1 MSIWLC
7 RAWASSWGGPCSFS
21 WTMATPVSSH
31 DDSMPRMR
39 WGRTEIAQAE
49 GAAPRPVAA
58 WPHRPRSRP
67 GQVFVCCMMPG
78 MRQPPAAPLRV
89 VIILPVTVSLEPDDD
104 EVAEVERTRILRIAL
119 LEAGYNVVATL
130 PGDRFLPERLVQI
143 QPDLIVV
150 DAESQGR
157 DILEHV
163 VLATRDD
170 RRPIVMLSDDPDT
183 SYVRQAISAGVS
195 TYVVAGTTAA
205 QIKPVLDVA
214 LARFEHEELL
224 RSELADARNQ
234 LEERKVIDRAKGLL
248 MTRQGLSEQEAY
260 ARLRK
265 AAMDRGL
272 KLAEVAKRL
281 IDAADLLG

>member
-1 MSIWLC
+1 
-7 RAWASSWGGPCSFS
+7 
-21 WTMATPVSSH
+21 
-31 DDSMPRMR
+31 
-39 WGRTEIAQAE
+39 
-49 GAAPRPVAA
+49 
-58 WPHRPRSRP
+58 
-67 GQVFVCCMMPG
+67 MMPD
-78 MRQPPAAPLRV
+78 MRQPPALLLRV
-89 VIILPVTVSLEPDDD
+89 VIILPVTASLEPDDE

-130 PGDRFLPERLVQI
+130 PGDRFLPERLAQI

-163 VLATRDD
+163 VMATRDE

-183 SYVRQAISAGVS
+183 SHVRRAIAAGVS
-195 TYVVAGTTAA
+195 AYVAAGTTAA

-214 LARFEHEELL
+214 LARFEHEERL

-272 KLAEVAKRL
+272 KLSEVAQRL

>member
-1 MSIWLC
+1 
-7 RAWASSWGGPCSFS
+7 
-21 WTMATPVSSH
+21 
-31 DDSMPRMR
+31 
-39 WGRTEIAQAE
+39 
-49 GAAPRPVAA
+49 
-58 WPHRPRSRP
+58 
-67 GQVFVCCMMPG
+67 MMPD
-78 MRQPPAAPLRV
+78 MRQPPALHLRV
-89 VIILPVTVSLEPDDD
+89 VIILPVTASQEPDDD

-130 PGDRFLPERLVQI
+130 PGDRFLPERLAQI

-163 VLATRDD
+163 VMATRDE

-183 SYVRQAISAGVS
+183 SHVRRAIAAGVS
-195 TYVVAGTTAA
+195 AYVAAGTTAA

-214 LARFEHEELL
+214 LARFEHEERL

-248 MTRQGLSEQEAY
+248 MTRQGLSEQDAY

-272 KLAEVAKRL
+272 KLSEVAQRL